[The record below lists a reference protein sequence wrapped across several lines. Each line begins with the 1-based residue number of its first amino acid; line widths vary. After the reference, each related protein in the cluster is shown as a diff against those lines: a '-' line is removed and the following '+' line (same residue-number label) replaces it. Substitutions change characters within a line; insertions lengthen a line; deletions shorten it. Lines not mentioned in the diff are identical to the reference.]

1 MRMTALI
8 TGSAKRIGR
17 EIVYHLAQSGWDL
30 ALHYNQ
36 SFEAVLQLE
45 QQLKKEFPDQNFCVF
60 RADLAIYAEIE
71 TLIPDV
77 ITKFERLDLLINN
90 ASVFEPS
97 NLVSTSHEFLN
108 HQMQINLTAPVILM
122 RDFACYSGNGL
133 IINFTD
139 TRIASN
145 SNNYFAYSLS
155 KKALWEATKMAAV
168 ELAPDVRVNAIAPGA
183 IFPPEGKDFGYLM
196 EIARATPMKSVTGIE
211 PILKSVDYII
221 GNENLTG
228 QMIFCDG
235 GANLL

>member
-1 MRMTALI
+1 MRKVALI

-17 EIVYHLAQSGWDL
+17 EIAYHLARSGWDL

-36 SFEAVLQLE
+36 SYESVSQLE
-45 QQLKKEFPDQNFCVF
+45 QQLKKNFPDQDFCVF
-60 RADLAIYAEIE
+60 RTDLASYAEIE
-71 TLIPDV
+71 TLIPNV
-77 ITKFERLDLLINN
+77 LHKFERINLLINN

-108 HQMQINLTAPVILM
+108 HQMQINLYSPVILM
-122 RDFACYSGNGL
+122 RDFARYVGKGL
-133 IINFTD
+133 VINLTD
-139 TRIASN
+139 TRIAFN
-145 SNNYFAYSLS
+145 SSNYFAYTLS
-155 KKALWEATKMAAV
+155 KKALWEATKMAAI

-183 IFPPEGKDFGYLM
+183 IFPPEGKDVGYLL
-196 EIARATPMKSVTGIE
+196 EIARSTPMKTITGIK
-211 PILKSVDYII
+211 PILGSIDYII

>member
-1 MRMTALI
+1 MRKAALL

-17 EIVYHLAQSGWDL
+17 EIAYHLARPGWDL

-60 RADLAIYAEIE
+60 SADLAIYAEIE

-77 ITKFERLDLLINN
+77 ITKFKRLDLLINN

-145 SNNYFAYSLS
+145 
-155 KKALWEATKMAAV
+155 
-168 ELAPDVRVNAIAPGA
+168 
-183 IFPPEGKDFGYLM
+183 
-196 EIARATPMKSVTGIE
+196 
-211 PILKSVDYII
+211 
-221 GNENLTG
+221 
-228 QMIFCDG
+228 
-235 GANLL
+235 